1 MERRRPPLD
10 KSLHMEPTMER
21 VEQMEAKTTKASMRD
36 YYQITKPRIVYENM
50 LGTVAGFMVAMG
62 GVSFTVEHI
71 WILIYSLVGIGFVI
85 AGSTTLNTV
94 YDRDIDGYMA
104 RTRHRPI
111 HTGRISVR
119 AGAIYGVALSSIGV
133 IILALLV
140 NVLSALLAFVGLIVY
155 VFIYTMWLKRTS
167 TINTVVGGISGAMP
181 TMMGYVAVTGTLDI
195 VAWIIFAILFLWQPP
210 HFLALALRRVDDYR
224 NAGIPMLPVVKGY
237 DATKKQIIYWTLAM
251 IPATIMLFTV
261 QAVGFIYL
269 IGAIILN
276 AIYLW
281 GALRGLFI
289 EKEKEKKWTYFMFKY
304 SVVYLALL
312 YVLMMID
319 AK

>member
-1 MERRRPPLD
+1 MD
-10 KSLHMEPTMER
+10 KSLTME
-21 VEQMEAKTTKASMRD
+21 ATTTKVSLKD
-36 YYQITKPRIVYENM
+36 FYHITKPRIVYENM

-62 GVSFTVEHI
+62 GISFSAHYV
-71 WILIYSLVGIGFVI
+71 WLLVWSLLGIGLVV

-94 YDRDIDGYMA
+94 YDRDVDGLMA
-104 RTRHRPI
+104 RTQNRPI
-111 HTGRISVR
+111 HTGRIPVR
-119 AGAIYGVALSSIGV
+119 IGAIYGTALSSVGV
-133 IILALLV
+133 LLIALLV
-140 NVLSALLAFVGLIVY
+140 NPLSAILAFIGLVVY

-167 TINTVVGGISGAMP
+167 TINTVVGGISGSMP
-181 TMMGYVAVTGTLDI
+181 TVMGYVAVTGTMDI

-210 HFLALALRRVDDYR
+210 HFLALAMRRVDDYR
-224 NAGIPMLPVVKGY
+224 NAGIPMLPVVKGF

-261 QAVGFIYL
+261 QAVGIIYL

-281 GALRGLFI
+281 GALKGLFI
-289 EKEKEKKWTYFMFKY
+289 KADQEKKWTYFMFKY

-312 YVLMMID
+312 YLLMMID